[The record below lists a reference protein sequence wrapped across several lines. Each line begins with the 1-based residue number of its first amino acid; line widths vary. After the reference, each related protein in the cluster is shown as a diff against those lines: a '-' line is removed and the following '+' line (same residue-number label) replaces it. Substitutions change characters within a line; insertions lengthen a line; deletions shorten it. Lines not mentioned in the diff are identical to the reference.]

1 MRCVFLAT
9 ELQKHGLNFI
19 FVRLDFL
26 YVHSYHVRLFLFGHR
41 PLQAASELIK
51 TSVEPVL
58 ETYRPIIIASLK
70 FSKLT
75 LGTVAPQFTGR
86 SLQTI
91 PFIDFHK
98 GIPNISKFK
107 LHDCGFHYWHACV
120 WKYFHIIMVWQLC
133 ITYHKIDQRV
143 RFWFETMPHGT
154 AQHVMKILVCYPV
167 YFYLMLFPMTP
178 NLTV

>member
-9 ELQKHGLNFI
+9 KLQKHGLNFI

-51 TSVEPVL
+51 ISVEPVL
-58 ETYRPIIIASLK
+58 EQYRPIIIASLK

-143 RFWFETMPHGT
+143 RF
-154 AQHVMKILVCYPV
+154 
-167 YFYLMLFPMTP
+167 
-178 NLTV
+178 

>member
-1 MRCVFLAT
+1 
-9 ELQKHGLNFI
+9 
-19 FVRLDFL
+19 
-26 YVHSYHVRLFLFGHR
+26 
-41 PLQAASELIK
+41 LQAASELIK

-91 PFIDFHK
+91 PIIDFHK

-107 LHDCGFHYWHACV
+107 LHDRGFHYWHTCV
-120 WKYFHIIMVWQLC
+120 WKYIHIITVW
-133 ITYHKIDQRV
+133 
-143 RFWFETMPHGT
+143 
-154 AQHVMKILVCYPV
+154 
-167 YFYLMLFPMTP
+167 
-178 NLTV
+178 